1 MAPNIFLQYW
11 NDSPE
16 SITFQEVLAW
26 EVPTPII
33 ESIQADLL
41 AQLNSARAQ
50 ENFPNFPWSSPR
62 FLEKWEGIAQT
73 LLYQVA
79 LPEFIWGSWIES
91 LVVPIEDVPQPS
103 FADLLNAYE
112 APDAPVMDELEMAV
126 AEVETADAP
135 AFEALVDT
143 FDYPAAETPAEM
155 EYPAAET
162 PAEME
167 YPAAETPAK
176 MEYPA
181 AETPA
186 EPFDLLNT
194 EVYFEATESLE
205 DSTEEEY
212 TRLKDLLSGNLGSL
226 KSQVESQMTQRIADT
241 ISLHQR
247 IKFIQEIF
255 RGDVEQLES
264 LIQYIDDEA
273 EAETWANE
281 LLHRYQN
288 YRVAENEAIWEELHQ
303 LIERKFN

>member
-33 ESIQADLL
+33 EVIQAELL

-50 ENFPNFPWSSPR
+50 ENFPNFSWSSLR
-62 FLEKWEGIAQT
+62 FQEKWEGIAQT

-79 LPEFIWGSWIES
+79 LPEFIWASWIES
-91 LVVPIEDVPQPS
+91 LAVPMEDVPQPS
-103 FADLLNAYE
+103 FADLLNSYE
-112 APDAPVMDELEMAV
+112 APDAPVFEAP
-126 AEVETADAP
+126 DAP
-135 AFEALVDT
+135 F
-143 FDYPAAETPAEM
+143 
-155 EYPAAET
+155 
-162 PAEME
+162 
-167 YPAAETPAK
+167 
-176 MEYPA
+176 PA

-194 EVYFEATESLE
+194 EVYFEAPESLE
-205 DSTEEEY
+205 DSSEEEF
-212 TRLKDLLSGNLGSL
+212 TRLKDLLSGSSDSL
-226 KSQVESQMTQRIADT
+226 KAKVESQMTQRIADT

-247 IKFIQEIF
+247 IKYIQEIF
-255 RGDVEQLES
+255 RGDVAQLES

-273 EAETWANE
+273 EAETWSQA
-281 LLHRYQN
+281 LLERYSA
-288 YRVAENEAIWEELHQ
+288 YRQAENEAIWEELHQ

>member
-33 ESIQADLL
+33 EVIQSELL

-62 FLEKWEGIAQT
+62 FQEKWEGIAQT

-91 LVVPIEDVPQPS
+91 QAVPVEDVPQPS

-112 APDAPVMDELEMAV
+112 APDAPV
-126 AEVETADAP
+126 
-135 AFEALVDT
+135 FEAPVAP
-143 FDYPAAETPAEM
+143 YPATETPA
-155 EYPAAET
+155 T
-162 PAEME
+162 LD
-167 YPAAETPAK
+167 
-176 MEYPA
+176 YPA

-194 EVYFEATESLE
+194 EVYFEAPESLE
-205 DSTEEEY
+205 DSSEEEF
-212 TRLKDLLSGNLGSL
+212 TRLKDLLSGSSDSL
-226 KSQVESQMTQRIADT
+226 KSKVESQMTQRIADT

-247 IKFIQEIF
+247 IQFIQKIF
-255 RGDVEQLES
+255 LGDVAQLES
-264 LIQYIDDEA
+264 LIQFIDEEA
-273 EAETWANE
+273 EAETWSQA
-281 LLHRYQN
+281 LLERYEA
-288 YRVAENEAIWEELHQ
+288 YRLAENEAIWEELHQ
-303 LIERKFN
+303 LIGRKFN

>member
-33 ESIQADLL
+33 ESIQVDLL

-50 ENFPNFPWSSPR
+50 ENFPNFPWSNPR
-62 FLEKWEGIAQT
+62 FSEKWEGIAQT

-79 LPEFIWGSWIES
+79 LPAFIWGSWIES
-91 LVVPIEDVPQPS
+91 LAVPVAEDVPQPS

-112 APDAPVMDELEMAV
+112 APDAPY
-126 AEVETADAP
+126 AP
-135 AFEALVDT
+135 
-143 FDYPAAETPAEM
+143 
-155 EYPAAET
+155 
-162 PAEME
+162 
-167 YPAAETPAK
+167 
-176 MEYPA
+176 

-194 EVYFEATESLE
+194 EVYFEAPESLE
-205 DSTEEEY
+205 DSSEEEF
-212 TRLKDLLSGNLGSL
+212 TRLKDLLSGSSDSL
-226 KSQVESQMTQRIADT
+226 KSKVESQMTQRIADT

-247 IKFIQEIF
+247 IQFIQKIF
-255 RGDVEQLES
+255 LGDVAQLES
-264 LIQYIDDEA
+264 LIQFIDNEA
-273 EAETWANE
+273 EAETWSQA
-281 LLHRYQN
+281 LLERYSD
-288 YRVAENEAIWEELHQ
+288 YRQAENEAIWEELHQ

>member
-1 MAPNIFLQYW
+1 MAPTIFLQYW

-33 ESIQADLL
+33 KVIQSELL

-62 FLEKWEGIAQT
+62 FQEKWEGIAQT

-91 LVVPIEDVPQPS
+91 LAVPVEDVPQPS

-112 APDAPVMDELEMAV
+112 APDTPFFEELVPDAPVFESPV
-126 AEVETADAP
+126 AP
-135 AFEALVDT
+135 
-143 FDYPAAETPAEM
+143 
-155 EYPAAET
+155 
-162 PAEME
+162 
-167 YPAAETPAK
+167 
-176 MEYPA
+176 YPA

-194 EVYFEATESLE
+194 EVYFEAPESLE
-205 DSTEEEY
+205 DSSEEEF
-212 TRLKDLLSGNLGSL
+212 TRLKDLLSGSSDSL
-226 KSQVESQMTQRIADT
+226 KSKVESQMTQRIADT

-247 IKFIQEIF
+247 IQFIQKIF
-255 RGDVEQLES
+255 LGDVAQLES
-264 LIQYIDDEA
+264 LIQFIDEEA
-273 EAETWANE
+273 EAETWSQT
-281 LLHRYQN
+281 LLERYEA
-288 YRVAENEAIWEELHQ
+288 YRLAENEAIWEELHQ

>member
-33 ESIQADLL
+33 EVIQAELL

-62 FLEKWEGIAQT
+62 FQEKWEGIAQT

-79 LPEFIWGSWIES
+79 LPEFIWGAWIES
-91 LVVPIEDVPQPS
+91 LAVPVEDMPQPS
-103 FADLLNAYE
+103 FVDLLNSYE
-112 APDAPVMDELEMAV
+112 APDAPVYEATV
-126 AEVETADAP
+126 SDAP
-135 AFEALVDT
+135 TYEAPVAS
-143 FDYPAAETPAEM
+143 YPAAETSASPD
-155 EYPAAET
+155 
-162 PAEME
+162 
-167 YPAAETPAK
+167 
-176 MEYPA
+176 YPA

-194 EVYFEATESLE
+194 EVYFEAPESLE
-205 DSTEEEY
+205 DSSEEEF
-212 TRLKDLLSGNLGSL
+212 TRLKDLLSGSSDSL
-226 KSQVESQMTQRIADT
+226 KSKVESQMTQRIADT

-247 IKFIQEIF
+247 IKYLQEIF
-255 RGDVEQLES
+255 RGDVAQLES
-264 LIQYIDDEA
+264 LIQFIDNEA
-273 EAETWANE
+273 EAETWSQA
-281 LLHRYQN
+281 LLERYSD
-288 YRVAENEAIWEELHQ
+288 YRQAENEAIWEELHQ

>member
-33 ESIQADLL
+33 ESIQVDLL

-50 ENFPNFPWSSPR
+50 ENFPNFPWSNPR

-79 LPEFIWGSWIES
+79 LPAFIWGSWIES
-91 LVVPIEDVPQPS
+91 LAVPVAEDVPQPS

-112 APDAPVMDELEMAV
+112 APDAPY
-126 AEVETADAP
+126 AP
-135 AFEALVDT
+135 
-143 FDYPAAETPAEM
+143 
-155 EYPAAET
+155 
-162 PAEME
+162 
-167 YPAAETPAK
+167 
-176 MEYPA
+176 

-194 EVYFEATESLE
+194 EVYFEAPESLE
-205 DSTEEEY
+205 DSSEEEF
-212 TRLKDLLSGNLGSL
+212 TRLKDLLSGSSDSL
-226 KSQVESQMTQRIADT
+226 KSKVESQMTQRIADT

-247 IKFIQEIF
+247 IQFIQKIF
-255 RGDVEQLES
+255 LGDVAQLES
-264 LIQYIDDEA
+264 LIQFIDEEA
-273 EAETWANE
+273 EAETWSQA
-281 LLHRYQN
+281 LLERYEA
-288 YRVAENEAIWEELHQ
+288 YRVAENEAIWQELHQ

>member
-33 ESIQADLL
+33 ESIQVDLL

-50 ENFPNFPWSSPR
+50 ENFPNFPWSNPR
-62 FLEKWEGIAQT
+62 ILEKWEGIAQT

-79 LPEFIWGSWIES
+79 LPAFIWGSWIES
-91 LVVPIEDVPQPS
+91 LAVPVADTPQPS

-112 APDAPVMDELEMAV
+112 APDAPY
-126 AEVETADAP
+126 AP
-135 AFEALVDT
+135 
-143 FDYPAAETPAEM
+143 
-155 EYPAAET
+155 
-162 PAEME
+162 
-167 YPAAETPAK
+167 
-176 MEYPA
+176 

-194 EVYFEATESLE
+194 EVYFEAPESLE
-205 DSTEEEY
+205 DSTEEEF
-212 TRLKDLLSGNLGSL
+212 TRLKDLLSGSSDSL
-226 KSQVESQMTQRIADT
+226 KSKVESQMTQRIADT

-247 IKFIQEIF
+247 IQFIQKIF
-255 RGDVEQLES
+255 LGDVAQLES
-264 LIQYIDDEA
+264 LIQFIDEEA
-273 EAETWANE
+273 EAETWSQA
-281 LLHRYQN
+281 LLERYEA
-288 YRVAENEAIWEELHQ
+288 YRLAENEAIWEELHQ